1 MFKRIYKSI
10 FNQKSRTLLLCVVL
24 FILLLCLCF
33 GFLMRNYASAL
44 KSYIYTN
51 IKPKVVLNTD
61 MNVDTWNKYIRPYS
75 NNEQLY
81 SNEDNVATYLRKVVE
96 DSVSLGESEYVNYYD
111 LNLINSSRIKLVPY
125 DKDNETLLVQ
135 SYSKDSSVEYL
146 QISDKYKLFSDQLKY
161 GFGYNKLVSTNNV
174 DTSFNY
180 YGYDGYLVAGRYFN
194 EDEIK
199 DGKNVIILYGDSVVY
214 DHKTDT
220 YKSVV
225 VGDTITYC
233 LYDLNDESK
242 TILATYDFEVVGM
255 VSTCNRF
262 GGDDDTA
269 LTFNLIP
276 YNTYKR
282 IIGECEPLI
291 KDNLYNTFN
300 DYIGSTLVIPTI
312 FELKSFD
319 CLEDF
324 ISLINDMGYSYNTD
338 ALEYISLVSS
348 IESVH
353 TSFNILFIFSLVS
366 CVLILLF
373 MILIEVNNRK
383 KEIGIL
389 KALGESNF
397 NICLQFSLEYLII
410 VLFNFLL
417 SLIITILISG
427 SISKKLFTFDVFSL
441 PVEVTALSFT
451 NILSLLGIVLL
462 ICLPGIVISL
472 FVVLRVK
479 VKEIMINE

>member
-1 MFKRIYKSI
+1 
-10 FNQKSRTLLLCVVL
+10 
-24 FILLLCLCF
+24 
-33 GFLMRNYASAL
+33 MRNYASAL

-61 MNVDTWNKYIRPYS
+61 MDVDTWNKYIRPYS

-81 SNEDNVATYLRKVVE
+81 SNEDNVTAYLRKVVE
-96 DSVSLGESEYVNYYD
+96 DAVSLGESDYVNYYD
-111 LNLINSSRIKLVPY
+111 LNLINSSRIKLIPY

-135 SYSKDSSVEYL
+135 SYSKDSGYAVNELGSYYEN
-146 QISDKYKLFSDQLKY
+146 FSIRQNVSYHK
-161 GFGYNKLVSTNNV
+161 FVSTNNV

-194 EDEIK
+194 EDEIE

-225 VGDTITYC
+225 VGDTITYS
-233 LYDLNDESK
+233 LYDLNDEST
-242 TILATYDFEVVGM
+242 TILASYDFEVVGM
-255 VSTCNRF
+255 VSACNRF

-338 ALEYISLVSS
+338 ASEYISLVSS